1 MEDIVSQTKAE
12 YQRTKDRLALLLANT
27 PDDKLNWAPS
37 TTARTAIQL
46 VAHSAESV
54 AHIQYMLEGNWL
66 EFNGTSDMDNRL
78 RTSEKQYTTREQAIA
93 ILDKNSAAF
102 MAFLD
107 SLTPEKLGGTVKAFF
122 GEAPISMAINFP
134 RLHMQDH
141 VAQFE
146 YLQTIWGDVDWY
158 SPNLPR

>member
-1 MEDIVSQTKAE
+1 MPQSRTFFLCYHRLMWRYSTLLGKGRTMEDIVSQTKAE

-54 AHIQYMLEGNWL
+54 AHIQKMLEGNKL

-78 RTSEKQYTTREQAIA
+78 RTSKKQNTTHKQTNTNHN
-93 ILDKNSAAF
+93 KNNTTNK
-102 MAFLD
+102 AFLD
-107 SLTPEKLGGTVKAFF
+107 S
-122 GEAPISMAINFP
+122 
-134 RLHMQDH
+134 
-141 VAQFE
+141 
-146 YLQTIWGDVDWY
+146 
-158 SPNLPR
+158 